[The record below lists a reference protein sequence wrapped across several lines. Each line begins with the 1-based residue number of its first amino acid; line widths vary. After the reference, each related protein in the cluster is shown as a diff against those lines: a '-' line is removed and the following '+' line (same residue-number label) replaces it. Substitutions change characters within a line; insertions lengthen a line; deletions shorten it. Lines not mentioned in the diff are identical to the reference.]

1 MDHNKKVLFDARF
14 MFRDFFLRS
23 SGMPPAIAEEL
34 LSNEDFCIACFKH
47 PDDMVR
53 FCAVQCGSLIWNC
66 IANESA
72 QNAILNLLASEKDDK
87 VLRAAIG
94 FSGLAF
100 IKTKRFDV
108 IKLLLEIARQDS
120 FSNSAR
126 NSAYYT
132 ARLVD
137 FGPPKYDS
145 ADDSEDFQTEMLG
158 QEPKLDDFDCNYID
172 LFCR

>member
-1 MDHNKKVLFDARF
+1 MDETKKGLFDPRF

-47 PDDMVR
+47 PDEMVR
-53 FCAVQCGSLIWNC
+53 FCAVQCGGLIWHC
-66 IANESA
+66 IANENA
-72 QNAILNLLASEKDDK
+72 QNAALNLLASEKDDK

-100 IKTKRFDV
+100 TGTKRFDV
-108 IKLLLEIARQDS
+108 IRLLLEIARQDS
-120 FSNSAR
+120 FSNSVR

-132 ARLVD
+132 AKLVD
-137 FGPPKYDS
+137 FGPPKHDP
-145 ADDSEDFQTEMLG
+145 ANDNEAVQTEILG
-158 QEPKLDDFDCNYID
+158 QEPKLEDFDCNYIA